1 MLISNT
7 LQENIIAVLAISFI
21 STLFQYFMDNEMLF
35 FQTFVGTAIGMS
47 IAFSVF
53 YIIEKKIDSFK
64 KNRKDR
70 NKIE

>member
-7 LQENIIAVLAISFI
+7 LQGNIVAVLAISFI

-64 KNRKDR
+64 RKDR